1 MISTSVNQQPM
12 PSATGPGD
20 RGIDSKEGN
29 EMKKFWMYRAASAV
43 AVVAAVAVASGA
55 GYKF

>member
-1 MISTSVNQQPM
+1 M
-12 PSATGPGD
+12 PSAIGPGR
-20 RGIDSKEGN
+20 RGPKSKEGTQ
-29 EMKKFWMYRAASAV
+29 MKKFWMYRAAFAV

>member
-1 MISTSVNQQPM
+1 M
-12 PSATGPGD
+12 PSATGPGS
-20 RGIDSKEGN
+20 RGAKSKEGTQV
-29 EMKKFWMYRAASAV
+29 KKFWMYRAASAV